1 MAENDTPSQP
11 QRLLLVDDDAVSR
24 EVLSLLAT
32 NAGYTVPTAESGND
46 ALTLLRAGLVVDIVL
61 TDLQMPGICGDALAP
76 LLRAACP
83 AGAVILAMSASGTAA
98 PAYDGFLRK
107 PFPIAAL
114 TDLLAGHATI
124 ALPPAS
130 APVLDETVFRNLAAA
145 MGHTQR
151 HALYTMCLDDAD
163 RRIDRMRKAA
173 EARDHATFV
182 REAHALRGG
191 CGMVGATELR
201 QLASLMEENGLPP
214 NFDPVNISG
223 SLDRLLAASDRL
235 RGILNTH
242 PEETTKDA
250 PTP

>member
-1 MAENDTPSQP
+1 MID
-11 QRLLLVDDDAVSR
+11 
-24 EVLSLLAT
+24 
-32 NAGYTVPTAESGND
+32 
-46 ALTLLRAGLVVDIVL
+46 
-61 TDLQMPGICGDALAP
+61 
-76 LLRAACP
+76 RAA
-83 AGAVILAMSASGTAA
+83 AASILAMSASGTSA

-107 PFPIAAL
+107 PFAIAAL
-114 TDLLAGHATI
+114 SALLEGRAA
-124 ALPPAS
+124 PAPAVAS
-130 APVLDETVFRNLAAA
+130 TPVLDETVFRNLGAA
-145 MGHTQR
+145 MGPSQR
-151 HALYTMCLDDAD
+151 QTLYHLCLDDAA
-163 RRIDRMRKAA
+163 RRIDRMRQAA
-173 EARDHATFV
+173 EARDHAAFV